1 MSQKILLGEWKMKVS
16 KTKVPLSD
24 GTFALYIAILEFR
37 DEHQWEI
44 MGKKVEQ
51 LVKEQKGRTKVFQG
65 KVLRAFPTST

>member
-1 MSQKILLGEWKMKVS
+1 MVVFNMKVS

-24 GTFALYIAILEFR
+24 GTFALYIAILEFK

-51 LVKEQKGRTKVFQG
+51 LVKDQKIRTKVF
-65 KVLRAFPTST
+65 